1 VESSLPTFA
10 CNSDTARVVGESD
23 DSEFCEVRATSASV
37 CNTEIVSVKAQTIL
51 RRLVIAIRV
60 SDSSD

>member
-1 VESSLPTFA
+1 MESSLPTFA
-10 CNSDTARVVGESD
+10 CNSDTARVGESD
-23 DSEFCEVRATSASV
+23 DSEFCEVRATSAGV